1 MTITAS
7 REKTTA
13 QFLPIY
19 LDSLRPDTVPAFN
32 LYLEHGSDM
41 VLYRSACTPFS
52 EETRQSLLE
61 NNVTRL
67 FVTSQAQR
75 AYCRYLED
83 NLRAVASD
91 TNIKESVRAGI
102 IYDSARFLV
111 EDLFAKPTMGE
122 NIRRSEELV
131 ESTVGF
137 VLTGRAA
144 FENLLKVMS
153 FDYSTYTHSIN
164 VCALSLALGQT
175 AGIRNPKE
183 LKVLGTGALL
193 HDIGK
198 TRIADSILNKLD
210 PLTGAEKN
218 LIRKHPEWGYDIVKD
233 TDLIEP
239 DSYYPIVQH
248 HERENRSG
256 YPRGMASQEIHVY
269 SKIVAI
275 ADVFDAMTTKRVYRS
290 EIDAY
295 PALRIMFADEGAFDT
310 GLLEQFARMLVPD
323 RSHD

>member
-7 REKTTA
+7 RDKATG
-13 QFLPIY
+13 QYLPIY

-32 LYLEHGSDM
+32 LYLENGSDM

-52 EETRQSLLE
+52 EDIRQSLLE

-67 FVTSQAQR
+67 YVAAYDQR
-75 AYCRYLED
+75 SYSRYLED

-91 TNIKESVRAGI
+91 SSIKESVRAGI

-144 FENLLKVMS
+144 FESLLKVMS

-164 VCALSLALGQT
+164 VCALSLALGQHV
-175 AGIRNPKE
+175 GIKNPAE

-198 TRIADSILNKLD
+198 TRIADSILNKVA
-210 PLTGAEKN
+210 PLTGAEKI
-218 LIRKHPEWGYDIVKD
+218 LIRKHPDWGYDIVKD

-256 YPRGMASQEIHVY
+256 YPRGMAGQDIHHY

-275 ADVFDAMTTKRVYRS
+275 SDVFDAMTTKRVYRS

-295 PALRIMFADEGAFDT
+295 PALRIMFADEGAFEP

-323 RSHD
+323 RKPD

>member
-7 REKTTA
+7 QDKATG
-13 QFLPIY
+13 QYLPIY
-19 LDSLRPDTVPAFN
+19 LDSLRPDTVPAFD
-32 LYLEHGSDM
+32 LYLGNGSDM

-52 EETRQSLLE
+52 EESRQTLLE
-61 NNVTRL
+61 NNVSHL
-67 FVTSQAQR
+67 YVAAHDQR
-75 AYCRYLED
+75 AYSRYLED

-91 TNIKESVRAGI
+91 TSIKESVRAGI

-144 FENLLKVMS
+144 FESLLKVMS

-164 VCALSLALGQT
+164 VCALSLALGQQV
-175 AGIRNPKE
+175 GIKNPAE

-198 TRIADSILNKLD
+198 TRIADSILNKVE
-210 PLTGAEKN
+210 PLTGAEKI
-218 LIRKHPEWGYDIVKD
+218 LIRKHPEWGYDIIKD

-256 YPRGMASQEIHVY
+256 YPRGMAGQDIHRY

-275 ADVFDAMTTKRVYRS
+275 SDVFDAMTTKRVYRS
-290 EIDAY
+290 GIDAY
-295 PALRIMFADEGAFDT
+295 PALKIMFADEGAFDP

-323 RSHD
+323 RNQN

>member
-7 REKTTA
+7 RDKATA
-13 QFLPIY
+13 QYLPIY
-19 LDSLRPDTVPAFN
+19 LDSLRPDTVPAFD
-32 LYLEHGSDM
+32 LYLDKGTDM

-52 EETRQSLLE
+52 EESRQSLLE
-61 NNVTRL
+61 NNITRL
-67 FVTSQAQR
+67 YVAAHDQR
-75 AYCRYLED
+75 AYSRYLED

-91 TNIKESVRAGI
+91 TSIKESIRAGI

-144 FENLLKVMS
+144 FESLLKVMS

-164 VCALSLALGQT
+164 VCALSLVLGQHV
-175 AGIRNPKE
+175 GIRNPKE

-198 TRIADSILNKLD
+198 TRIADSILNKLE
-210 PLTGAEKN
+210 PLTAAEKS

-239 DSYYPIVQH
+239 DSYHPIIQH

-256 YPRGMASQEIHVY
+256 YPKGMSGQEIHFY
-269 SKIVAI
+269 SKIVGI

-295 PALRIMFADEGAFDT
+295 PALKIMFADEGAFDAV
-310 GLLEQFARMLVPD
+310 LLEQFARMLAPE
-323 RSHD
+323 RNHD